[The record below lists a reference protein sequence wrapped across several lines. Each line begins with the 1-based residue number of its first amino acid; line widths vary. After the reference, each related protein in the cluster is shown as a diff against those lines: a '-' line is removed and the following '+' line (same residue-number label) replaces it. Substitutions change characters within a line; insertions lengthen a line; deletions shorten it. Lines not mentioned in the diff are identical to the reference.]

1 MEKDY
6 FSIGEISKIKGIT
19 IKALRF
25 YDRIG
30 LLKPSYKD
38 PFSRYRYY
46 HLSQFVYLDIIKA
59 ARAMDIS
66 PKDLI
71 PFFKSKDSQS
81 LIEFLDR
88 HKEATRRKIEELSDI
103 ICGID
108 EVKNSVKRAETAAGE
123 NGVYYRDL
131 AERYAVTLPFARE
144 KPPEEYSL
152 DYSELYLTMSRYGLV
167 SSYEDGLLFSRNDR
181 GEFDPAYLCV
191 FVAAVKDCPEYRR
204 IPAGNYACVR
214 YTQEDAGRQQQKL
227 WKELEEKH
235 QDPLGLV
242 QIGLMT
248 DLLAE
253 EPAFWELQA
262 RV

>member
-6 FSIGEISKIKGIT
+6 FSIGEIAKIKGIT

-71 PFFKSKDSQS
+71 PFFKNKDSKS
-81 LIEFLDR
+81 LMEFLDR
-88 HKEATRRKIEELSDI
+88 HKEITERKMKELSYV

-108 EVKNSVKRAETAAGE
+108 EVRNSVKRAETASGE
-123 NGVYYRDL
+123 DKVYYRSL
-131 AERYAVTLPFARE
+131 PERYAVALPFRQD
-144 KPPEEYSL
+144 KQPEEYSL
-152 DYSELYLTMSRYGLV
+152 DYSELYLAVSKYGLV
-167 SSYEDGLLFSRNDR
+167 STYEDGVLFSKNDR
-181 GEFDPAYLCV
+181 GEFGPSSLCV
-191 FVAAVKDCPEYRR
+191 FVADSKDCPDCCR
-204 IPAGNYACVR
+204 IPAGNYACVC
-214 YTQEDAGRQQQKL
+214 YTKEEAEKQQQKL
-227 WKELEEKH
+227 WEELHEKNRI
-235 QDPLGLV
+235 PLDMIQVGL
-242 QIGLMT
+242 LT

-253 EPAFWELQA
+253 EPALFELQV